1 MDRSFYDL
9 FGREP
14 DTTAQAPGRVNLI
27 GEHTDYNGGYVLP
40 MAIPQQTR
48 VQLALRPDHT
58 VRAWSANVESATAL
72 SEYRLGSETQARR
85 WVDYIQGITAIA
97 RQEGLDLRG
106 FDLWTESDVPQGA
119 GLSSSAALQ
128 ISLLRA
134 LRRVFSWNVD
144 DVGLA
149 RLGQRAENEFVG
161 APVGI
166 MDQMASM
173 LADTETALFLD
184 TRTLQYENVSLPPE
198 AEIIVVHSAV
208 VHDHASSAYRLRRTE
223 CERAAALLGVRQIR
237 DLEGEGR
244 QLVLTRLSEL
254 PEPLNRRARHVVME
268 NERVLSAVQAL
279 RAGDLPSVGSLFEAS
294 HESMRN
300 DFEVSTPD
308 IDLLVNL
315 AKAEADIYGARLTGG
330 GFGGSVVML
339 AGAGFGAAT
348 ATRIA
353 DRYAQQSGRTP
364 VVLVPD
370 RRVPQQVS

>member
-9 FGREP
+9 FGRGP
-14 DTTAQAPGRVNLI
+14 DVTAHAPGRVNLI

-40 MAIPQQTR
+40 MAIPQQAR
-48 VQLALRPDHT
+48 VQLALRPDQT
-58 VRAWSANVESATAL
+58 VRIWSANVDSATAL
-72 SEYRLGSETQARR
+72 AEYRLGSETQERH
-85 WVDYIQGITAIA
+85 WVDYIKGVTAMA
-97 RQEGLDLRG
+97 RQEGLELRG
-106 FDLWTESDVPQGA
+106 FDLWIESEVPQGA

-128 ISLLRA
+128 ISIVRA
-134 LRRVFSWNVD
+134 LRQVFSWNVN
-144 DVGLA
+144 DVRLA
-149 RLGQRAENEFVG
+149 RLAQRAENEFVG

-184 TRTLQYENVSLPPE
+184 TRTLQYEKVSLPSE
-198 AEIIVVHSAV
+198 ADIIVVHSGV
-208 VHDHASSAYRLRRTE
+208 VHDHASGAYRLRRTE

-244 QLVLTRLSEL
+244 QLVLTRLNEL

-268 NERVLSAVQAL
+268 NERVISVVQAF
-279 RAGDLPSVGSLFEAS
+279 RAGDLPSVGSLFEGS

-339 AGAGFGAAT
+339 ARAGFGAA
-348 ATRIA
+348 AAARIA
-353 DRYAQQSGRTP
+353 DRYAQQSGRRP

-370 RRVPQQVS
+370 PWVPQKVS

>member
-14 DTTAQAPGRVNLI
+14 YATAQAPGRVNLI

-58 VRAWSANVESATAL
+58 VRAWSANVEPATAVT
-72 SEYRLGSETQARR
+72 EDRLGSETQERR

-97 RQEGLDLRG
+97 RQERLDLRG
-106 FDLWTESDVPQGA
+106 FDLRVESDVPQGA

-166 MDQMASM
+166 MDQMACS
-173 LADTETALFLD
+173 LADESHVLFLD
-184 TRTLQYENVSLPPE
+184 TRTRAYERIPFPDATGLIVIDSGVAHSHAAGDYRTRR
-198 AEIIVVHSAV
+198 AEC
-208 VHDHASSAYRLRRTE
+208 D
-223 CERAAALLGVRQIR
+223 RAAALLEV
-237 DLEGEGR
+237 D
-244 QLVLTRLSEL
+244 QLR
-254 PEPLNRRARHVVME
+254 
-268 NERVLSAVQAL
+268 
-279 RAGDLPSVGSLFEAS
+279 
-294 HESMRN
+294 
-300 DFEVSTPD
+300 
-308 IDLLVNL
+308 
-315 AKAEADIYGARLTGG
+315 
-330 GFGGSVVML
+330 
-339 AGAGFGAAT
+339 
-348 ATRIA
+348 
-353 DRYAQQSGRTP
+353 
-364 VVLVPD
+364 
-370 RRVPQQVS
+370 